1 LSYVELGS
9 ITAVGGAPPPTAEE
23 LAEGRLV
30 ASGLV
35 AIEMATGMRR
45 HVKI

>member
-9 ITAVGGAPPPTAEE
+9 IAAVGGAAPPSVEE
-23 LAEGRLV
+23 LAEGWLV

-35 AIEMATGMRR
+35 AMEMATGMRR